1 MERANSAGK
10 RIAEGRFQLTSSQL
24 RSTENQRML
33 TAVYIN
39 GRQLKAAHRAQFKPD
54 VVGAFRLGAH
64 WPPRFAS
71 LTNVALDDVEAE
83 GPDGP
88 APTALRE
95 ALVQVA
101 LDDEEDEA
109 HGRTAD
115 DAPPKKRKR
124 ESARARRVRN
134 ATRRHRAPRRPSH
147 AAAAAARAA
156 AAAAAAPAAA
166 GAAAAASKSLNYDT
180 SSPSTSS
187 IHVTPAL

>member
-1 MERANSAGK
+1 
-10 RIAEGRFQLTSSQL
+10 
-24 RSTENQRML
+24 ML

-101 LDDEEDEA
+101 LDDEDDEA
-109 HGRTAD
+109 HGRTAQEAQAQEQGVCETQRGATARQED
-115 DAPPKKRKR
+115 QATQPKQQPEQRRQQQQLQRRR
-124 ESARARRVRN
+124 EQQQQRVK
-134 ATRRHRAPRRPSH
+134 A
-147 AAAAAARAA
+147 
-156 AAAAAAPAAA
+156 
-166 GAAAAASKSLNYDT
+166 
-180 SSPSTSS
+180 
-187 IHVTPAL
+187 

>member
-1 MERANSAGK
+1 
-10 RIAEGRFQLTSSQL
+10 
-24 RSTENQRML
+24 ML

-124 ESARARRVRN
+124 KSKACAKRN
-134 ATRRHRAPRRPSH
+134 AAPPRAKKTKPRSRS
-147 AAAAAARAA
+147 
-156 AAAAAAPAAA
+156 
-166 GAAAAASKSLNYDT
+166 
-180 SSPSTSS
+180 SSPSSGGSS
-187 IHVTPAL
+187 SSSSGGGSSSSSE